1 MTRDMTRSGEPL
13 LRIDDVHVHYG
24 RVIAVNGVDLTV
36 SRGETLGLVGESGSG
51 KSTLAMAIL
60 RLITPPGRIVSGRIH
75 LNGVDILSTGGRQL
89 RQLRWTDVSLIPQGS
104 MNSLNPVMR
113 IGDQIQDAIEAHD
126 RRQTKDSLRQRVLSL
141 LDMVRLPARVYGMYP
156 HELSGGMKQRVCI
169 AMAIALGPSL
179 IIADEPTSA
188 LDVVVQKTVA
198 ETLLKVKEEL
208 NSSMILV
215 GHDMALQAQL
225 VDRIAV
231 MYAGNIV
238 EVAPVAELF
247 SNPVHAYTRHLIAS
261 VPSIT
266 ERKPLVVKEFQRPDL
281 TTARPKPELREVS
294 PGHLVALD
302 DEHSDR
308 RTSGEASERE
318 EVIPRG

>member
-1 MTRDMTRSGEPL
+1 MTRTGEPV

-75 LNGVDILSTGGRQL
+75 LNGVDILSASGRQM

-113 IGDQIQDAIEAHD
+113 IGDQIEDAIKAHD
-126 RRQTKDSLRQRVLSL
+126 RTLTKDAIRQRVLSL
-141 LDMVRLPARVYGMYP
+141 LDMVRLPARVYSTYP

-188 LDVVVQKTVA
+188 LDVVVQRTVA

-266 ERKPLVVKEFQRPDL
+266 ERKPLVVREFQRPDL

-294 PGHLVALD
+294 SGHLVALD
-302 DEHSDR
+302 DEHSDGR
-308 RTSGEASERE
+308 MSGAAGERE
-318 EVIPRG
+318 EVTPRG